1 MRLERIP
8 SAAPVFLDA
17 NIFIYHFTG
26 VSPQCTAL
34 LVRCEDGEVQGV
46 TGAHVLAEVA
56 HRLMTIEAIR
66 KGLVKT
72 GNVSCKLQA
81 HPEVVRR
88 LTDYQPNLDA
98 LLVIGLRVLTLSAD
112 DLVATGPIRRTTG
125 SSPTI
130 PSVWPFWDENAF
142 EHWPPRIVVS
152 AESPICACTCRRTFP
167 RCCNQVLE
175 LPIPSLALLRPVG

>member
-26 VSPQCTAL
+26 VSAQCTAL
-34 LVRCEDGEVQGV
+34 LVRCEGGEVQGV

-56 HRLMTIEAIR
+56 HRLMTIEAVR

-72 GNVSCKLQA
+72 GNVSGKLQA

-88 LTDYQPNLDA
+88 LTDYQANLDT

-112 DLVATGPIRRTTG
+112 DLVASGPIRRTTG
-125 SSPTI
+125 LLTNDSLSVAILRRERIRALATAARGFGRVSDLRVYLPTDLSP
-130 PSVWPFWDENAF
+130 
-142 EHWPPRIVVS
+142 
-152 AESPICACTCRRTFP
+152 
-167 RCCNQVLE
+167 
-175 LPIPSLALLRPVG
+175 ALRSGA